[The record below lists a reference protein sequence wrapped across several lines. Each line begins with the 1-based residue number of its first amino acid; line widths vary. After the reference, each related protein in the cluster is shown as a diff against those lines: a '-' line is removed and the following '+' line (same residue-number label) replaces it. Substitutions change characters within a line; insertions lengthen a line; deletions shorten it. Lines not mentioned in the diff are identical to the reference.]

1 MQERGSWARGGLWP
15 WILAAI
21 GVFLTFLTVVLIH
34 RLDMREISSHGTL
47 RIGMQES
54 PPWYFFR
61 PDKVIDGPVYEIVQ
75 EAARRRKLDIVWVSD
90 AVGPDHALGNGL
102 ADLWPLMGRLPH
114 RLDKYNVSESWLD
127 LSYVLCS
134 PIVCGSH
141 DSREAAP
148 QSIAHR
154 GTEVTRSVLDRK
166 FPAVRQIVVSSHI
179 EALTA
184 VCSGRAGAA
193 LITESAQ
200 PAGLLNVP
208 PPCRESNVCLRISPL
223 ATIGF
228 GVGSRPGSR
237 EARAASILLR
247 AEIDRMIDDGT
258 LSGILLKWGVS
269 SGEVRALRSA
279 SLAHTRERVMSGIAA
294 VLVCALLGL
303 WIVYRRLL
311 AAKRHGERVQA
322 DLRES
327 QAALQTE
334 FERRS
339 DIEARYHQSQKLES
353 LGRLAGGVAHDFN
366 NLLSVINGFSEIL
379 MARTPQDGSLRH
391 AIEEISKAG
400 ARGADLTR
408 QLLIYS
414 RHQDVA
420 LLPINLNDVVNDMT
434 SLLRSMAGTNVSIN
448 VQLDDSLGLVM
459 CDRGQMD
466 RILMNLVV
474 NARDAMPEGG
484 AITIKT
490 VNANV
495 DGDDH
500 PPGFVLLTV
509 SDTGVGMDSGT
520 RSRIF
525 EPFFTTNRTEL
536 GTGMGL
542 PIVQSVVHSVGGWVD
557 VESTVGKGSSFRVF
571 LPHITGQNPPATI
584 QSV

>member
-1 MQERGSWARGGLWP
+1 
-15 WILAAI
+15 
-21 GVFLTFLTVVLIH
+21 
-34 RLDMREISSHGTL
+34 
-47 RIGMQES
+47 
-54 PPWYFFR
+54 
-61 PDKVIDGPVYEIVQ
+61 
-75 EAARRRKLDIVWVSD
+75 
-90 AVGPDHALGNGL
+90 
-102 ADLWPLMGRLPH
+102 
-114 RLDKYNVSESWLD
+114 
-127 LSYVLCS
+127 
-134 PIVCGSH
+134 
-141 DSREAAP
+141 
-148 QSIAHR
+148 
-154 GTEVTRSVLDRK
+154 
-166 FPAVRQIVVSSHI
+166 
-179 EALTA
+179 
-184 VCSGRAGAA
+184 
-193 LITESAQ
+193 
-200 PAGLLNVP
+200 
-208 PPCRESNVCLRISPL
+208 L

-525 EPFFTTNRTEL
+525 EPFFTTKRTEL